1 MEYSCIG
8 LNDLPDEILMI
19 IFKKLNN
26 FDVLYSLH
34 GVNQRLNQIIQDR
47 IFTSRLICVKWFSN
61 NFTDLISCDMIL
73 NRFRLQ
79 ILPEIHDKIQW
90 LDLESSSMKY
100 ILRTAHYPNLYGLG
114 LYNINEESAR
124 CLFTG
129 IFILTNTVHMYLDE
143 ILSSGIFTN
152 QITTLFITMD
162 KNNNYDEMLLSVGK
176 ICVYIFNVFTRLIAL
191 TFYESSYRN
200 PIRLC
205 FNDPLPSNIYSS
217 SVSILNIR
225 VQCFDDCLYLLDGRF
240 NQLHTLYVDLV
251 NLSCLDETENQGN
264 LPNLRCFFLSC
275 NLQTLD
281 YDNTILPLLYRM
293 SNLEVLGLC
302 FMICPLQTIIDGNHL
317 KRHII
322 NRMLRLNQF
331 TFYISSLISID
342 NEMNLPSRED
352 IQRTFIDFTNSEI
365 ISYVDYFPEKKK
377 ARCHIY
383 SYPSFMPYYSSIT
396 NNFPGGL
403 FKYVRIVALYDEYPF
418 EHEFFLRIV
427 QSFPYMQELYVEN
440 HKSQNHKQSY
450 ESSNDNQNLSVIE
463 YCFLSDLRIMS
474 VHDDYIKE
482 FLFNTK
488 ASLPNNVTLRIKYE
502 SLQRVTHNFTRD
514 ATRINCAKIDRLDL
528 YGESKRSNSLQEY
541 FPNADITF

>member
-100 ILRTAHYPNLYGLG
+100 VLRTAHYPNLYGLG

-124 CLFTG
+124 CLFT
-129 IFILTNTVHMYLDE
+129 DE

-152 QITTLFITMD
+152 QITTLLITMD

-251 NLSCLDETENQGN
+251 NPSCPDETEN
-264 LPNLRCFFLSC
+264 
-275 NLQTLD
+275 
-281 YDNTILPLLYRM
+281 
-293 SNLEVLGLC
+293 
-302 FMICPLQTIIDGNHL
+302 QTIIDGNHL

-331 TFYISSLISID
+331 TFYISSLVSID

-450 ESSNDNQNLSVIE
+450 ESTNDNQNLSVIE

-488 ASLPNNVTLRIKYE
+488 ASLPNNVTLHIKYE

-514 ATRINCAKIDRLDL
+514 ATRINCAKIDRLYL